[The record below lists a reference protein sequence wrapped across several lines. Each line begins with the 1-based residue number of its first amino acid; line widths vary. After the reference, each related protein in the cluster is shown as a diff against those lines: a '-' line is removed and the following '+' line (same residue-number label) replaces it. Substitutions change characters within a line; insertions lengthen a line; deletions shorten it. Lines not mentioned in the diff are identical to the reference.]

1 LQFRVT
7 YNLKNYGGIA
17 MTLPMTQQEKQAAYD
32 AWFVAEVDKGLAD
45 IADGHV
51 LTDAEATAEMGNFF
65 AELAQEN
72 NKAA

>member
-1 LQFRVT
+1 
-7 YNLKNYGGIA
+7 
-17 MTLPMTQQEKQAAYD
+17 MTLPTTQQEKQAAYD

-45 IADGHV
+45 IEAGHV
-51 LTDAEATAEMGNFF
+51 LTDAEAAADMEHFF

>member
-1 LQFRVT
+1 
-7 YNLKNYGGIA
+7 
-17 MTLPMTQQEKQAAYD
+17 MTPPMTQQEKQAAYD

-45 IADGHV
+45 LDAGHV
-51 LTDAEATAEMGNFF
+51 MTDAKATADMEHFF